1 MILDIA
7 IPAVHPLVSSPGLI
21 FLIVLAIILLV
32 PMLLNRI
39 KIPHVI
45 GMIIAGMVVGPYGFN
60 VLARDMSFEV
70 FGQVGLLY
78 LMFLAGVEIDMYHLK
93 RNLKRG
99 IVFGLF
105 TFFVPLLLGAVSAAI
120 FLKFN
125 AITAVL
131 MASMFAAHTLL
142 AYPIVSRFGLTTNR
156 AVVIAVAGTIFT
168 VLGSLMVLA
177 GTVSVARYGEL
188 GIGELARL
196 LGGLVAYCLGVVYVY
211 PRVTRWYFK
220 HYNDTIAQ
228 FVYILAM
235 VFLSAETAAWIG
247 LEGVFGAFF
256 AGIVL
261 NRFIPARSALMG
273 RIEFVGNALFIPY
286 FLIGV
291 GMLINVRALVAG
303 WDSLYMAAVMSATA
317 MAGKWLAAFLT
328 QRVFKMLPVER
339 SMMYQ
344 LSNAHTAVA
353 LAVVT
358 IGLKI
363 GIFPEPVLDGTV
375 VMIHVTCTVS
385 SLGTARAA
393 QRLKE
398 LTMSDTAIVDDEENR
413 KKLAAVNT
421 LIPVVNPLS
430 ATELVSLAL
439 MMHDVR
445 PGGHNH
451 FFALHVRNDNSASS
465 RAVGQN
471 SLDIAEQ
478 AAASVDVPL
487 KTIERYD
494 LNFVT
499 GVLNTMEE
507 RDINEVVIGLHRRTA
522 VIDSFF
528 GEKLTQLLK
537 ATYRMLVISRCYIP
551 VNTMR
556 RLVVVVPDKA
566 QYETGFV
573 RWVKCI
579 GNLGRQLGCK
589 AVFFT
594 SAGTRPYIEAVI
606 KKWGYAFRREYREM
620 EQWDDIVLLAN
631 KIIDDDLFVV
641 VTARTASM
649 SYDPGMASLP
659 EFLRKYFADN
669 NLIVIYPEQFGPE
682 AVVPAIG
689 DAISADVETVPSL
702 LWLKAGRWLRRIH
715 ELKRRIFSNP
725 DKPRKL
731 DL

>member
-1 MILDIA
+1 
-7 IPAVHPLVSSPGLI
+7 
-21 FLIVLAIILLV
+21 
-32 PMLLNRI
+32 
-39 KIPHVI
+39 
-45 GMIIAGMVVGPYGFN
+45 MV
-60 VLARDMSFEV
+60 
-70 FGQVGLLY
+70 GQVGLLY

-375 VMIHVTCTVS
+375 VMILVTCTVS

>member
-375 VMIHVTCTVS
+375 VMILVTCTVS

-589 AVFFT
+589 EVFFT

>member
-142 AYPIVSRFGLTTNR
+142 AFPIVSRFGLTTNR

-375 VMIHVTCTVS
+375 VMILVTCTVS

>member
-375 VMIHVTCTVS
+375 VMILVTCTVS

-589 AVFFT
+589 AVFYT

>member
-375 VMIHVTCTVS
+375 VMILVTCTVS

-620 EQWDDIVLLAN
+620 EQ
-631 KIIDDDLFVV
+631 
-641 VTARTASM
+641 
-649 SYDPGMASLP
+649 
-659 EFLRKYFADN
+659 
-669 NLIVIYPEQFGPE
+669 
-682 AVVPAIG
+682 
-689 DAISADVETVPSL
+689 
-702 LWLKAGRWLRRIH
+702 
-715 ELKRRIFSNP
+715 
-725 DKPRKL
+725 
-731 DL
+731 

>member
-375 VMIHVTCTVS
+375 VMILVTCTVS

-465 RAVGQN
+465 RAVVQN

>member
-1 MILDIA
+1 
-7 IPAVHPLVSSPGLI
+7 
-21 FLIVLAIILLV
+21 
-32 PMLLNRI
+32 
-39 KIPHVI
+39 
-45 GMIIAGMVVGPYGFN
+45 
-60 VLARDMSFEV
+60 
-70 FGQVGLLY
+70 
-78 LMFLAGVEIDMYHLK
+78 MFLAGVEIDMYHLK

-344 LSNAHTAVA
+344 LANAHTAVA

-375 VMIHVTCTVS
+375 VMILVTCTVS

>member
-375 VMIHVTCTVS
+375 VMILVTCTVS

-725 DKPRKL
+725 DKPRTL

>member
-375 VMIHVTCTVS
+375 VMILVTCTVS

-522 VIDSFF
+522 DRKS
-528 GEKLTQLLK
+528 
-537 ATYRMLVISRCYIP
+537 
-551 VNTMR
+551 
-556 RLVVVVPDKA
+556 VV
-566 QYETGFV
+566 
-573 RWVKCI
+573 
-579 GNLGRQLGCK
+579 
-589 AVFFT
+589 
-594 SAGTRPYIEAVI
+594 
-606 KKWGYAFRREYREM
+606 
-620 EQWDDIVLLAN
+620 
-631 KIIDDDLFVV
+631 
-641 VTARTASM
+641 
-649 SYDPGMASLP
+649 
-659 EFLRKYFADN
+659 
-669 NLIVIYPEQFGPE
+669 
-682 AVVPAIG
+682 
-689 DAISADVETVPSL
+689 
-702 LWLKAGRWLRRIH
+702 
-715 ELKRRIFSNP
+715 
-725 DKPRKL
+725 
-731 DL
+731 

>member
-375 VMIHVTCTVS
+375 VMILVTCTVS

-398 LTMSDTAIVDDEENR
+398 LTMSDTAIVDYEENR

>member
-93 RNLKRG
+93 RYLKRG

-375 VMIHVTCTVS
+375 VMILVTCTVS

>member
-1 MILDIA
+1 
-7 IPAVHPLVSSPGLI
+7 
-21 FLIVLAIILLV
+21 
-32 PMLLNRI
+32 
-39 KIPHVI
+39 
-45 GMIIAGMVVGPYGFN
+45 
-60 VLARDMSFEV
+60 
-70 FGQVGLLY
+70 
-78 LMFLAGVEIDMYHLK
+78 
-93 RNLKRG
+93 
-99 IVFGLF
+99 
-105 TFFVPLLLGAVSAAI
+105 
-120 FLKFN
+120 
-125 AITAVL
+125 
-131 MASMFAAHTLL
+131 
-142 AYPIVSRFGLTTNR
+142 
-156 AVVIAVAGTIFT
+156 
-168 VLGSLMVLA
+168 
-177 GTVSVARYGEL
+177 
-188 GIGELARL
+188 
-196 LGGLVAYCLGVVYVY
+196 
-211 PRVTRWYFK
+211 
-220 HYNDTIAQ
+220 
-228 FVYILAM
+228 
-235 VFLSAETAAWIG
+235 
-247 LEGVFGAFF
+247 
-256 AGIVL
+256 
-261 NRFIPARSALMG
+261 
-273 RIEFVGNALFIPY
+273 
-286 FLIGV
+286 
-291 GMLINVRALVAG
+291 
-303 WDSLYMAAVMSATA
+303 
-317 MAGKWLAAFLT
+317 
-328 QRVFKMLPVER
+328 
-339 SMMYQ
+339 
-344 LSNAHTAVA
+344 
-353 LAVVT
+353 
-358 IGLKI
+358 
-363 GIFPEPVLDGTV
+363 
-375 VMIHVTCTVS
+375 
-385 SLGTARAA
+385 
-393 QRLKE
+393 
-398 LTMSDTAIVDDEENR
+398 MSDTAIVDDEENR

>member
-131 MASMFAAHTLL
+131 MGSMFAAHTLL

-375 VMIHVTCTVS
+375 VMILVTCTVS

>member
-1 MILDIA
+1 MIANMA
-7 IPAVHPLVSSPGLI
+7 IPAVHPLVSSPGMI
-21 FLIVLAIILLV
+21 FLIVLAIIVLV
-32 PMLLNRI
+32 PLLLNRL

-45 GMIIAGMVVGPYGFN
+45 GMIIAGMIVGPYGFN

-93 RNLKRG
+93 RNLRRG

-105 TFFVPLLLGAVSAAI
+105 TFFVPLVLGTVAVIATLR
-120 FLKFN
+120 FDF
-125 AITAVL
+125 ITSVL

-177 GTVSVARYGEL
+177 GTVSVARFGY
-188 GIGELARL
+188 INISALARL
-196 LGGLVAYCLGVVYVY
+196 LGGLLLYCIAVIYLY
-211 PRVTRWYFK
+211 PRITRWFFK
-220 HYNDTIAQ
+220 RYNDSIAQ
-228 FVYILAM
+228 FIYILAM
-235 VFLSAETAAWIG
+235 VFLSAEITSWVG

-261 NRFIPARSALMG
+261 NRFIPVRSALMG

-291 GMLINVRALVAG
+291 GMLINVRVLFAG
-303 WDSLYMAAVMSATA
+303 WDSLYVAAIMCLTA
-317 MAGKWLAAFLT
+317 MAGKWVAAFFT

-363 GIFPEPVLDGTV
+363 GIFPEQVLNGTV
-375 VMIHVTCTVS
+375 VMILITCTVS

-393 QRLKE
+393 ARLKE
-398 LTMSDTAIVDDEENR
+398 LTMSDDAIVDEELQR

-421 LIPVVNPLS
+421 LIPVVNPMS
-430 ATELVSLAL
+430 ANELVSLAIL
-439 MMHDVR
+439 MHDVR

-451 FFALHVRNDNSASS
+451 FFALHVRNDNSPSS

-478 AAASVDVPL
+478 TAASVDVPL
-487 KTIERYD
+487 QTIERYD

-499 GVLNTMEE
+499 GVLNTMQE

-522 VIDSFF
+522 VIGSFF

-537 ATYRMLVISRCYIP
+537 TTYRMLVISRCYIP

-566 QYETGFV
+566 QYETGFI

-579 GNLGRQLGCK
+579 SNLARQLGCK
-589 AVFFT
+589 TIFFT
-594 SAGTRPYIEAVI
+594 SATTRPYIEAVI
-606 KKWGYAFRREYREM
+606 KKWGYAFRREYRVM
-620 EQWDDIVLLAN
+620 DQWDDIVLLAN
-631 KIIDDDLFVV
+631 KVIDDDLFVV
-641 VTARTASM
+641 ITARTASM

-669 NLIVIYPEQFGPE
+669 NLLVIYPEQFGPE
-682 AVVPAIG
+682 AVVPALG
-689 DAISADVETVPSL
+689 DAISADVATMPSGL
-702 LWLKAGRWLRRIH
+702 LVRLNHYSRLAHRAYRRLFKIN
-715 ELKRRIFSNP
+715 R
-725 DKPRKL
+725 DA

>member
-235 VFLSAETAAWIG
+235 VFLSAETAEWIG

-375 VMIHVTCTVS
+375 VMILVTCTVS

>member
-375 VMIHVTCTVS
+375 VMILVTCTVS

-649 SYDPGMASLP
+649 SYDRGMASLP

>member
-60 VLARDMSFEV
+60 VLVRDMSFEV

-375 VMIHVTCTVS
+375 VMILVTCTVS

>member
-45 GMIIAGMVVGPYGFN
+45 GMIIAGMVLGPFGFN

-78 LMFLAGVEIDMYHLK
+78 LMFLAGVEIYMYHLK

-375 VMIHVTCTVS
+375 VMILVTCTVS

>member
-363 GIFPEPVLDGTV
+363 GIFPEPVPDGTV
-375 VMIHVTCTVS
+375 VMILVTCTVS

>member
-375 VMIHVTCTVS
+375 VMILVTCTVS